1 MNMSESIDH
10 SGNNGGNNGEM
21 VHGTDNSAALTN
33 LNIDATVN
41 PPPVDSGG
49 DDKGFVSPR
58 TLILE
63 AKSLEG
69 EDLPKITNTNV
80 KAKHKWIEETLL
92 KDTDSNKKKKKTT
105 TTSLHHGPQS
115 RRNSNGRRY
124 EVSWIIQRK
133 KTKPYGF
140 KHLFKIQRYYR
151 TFD

>member
-21 VHGTDNSAALTN
+21 VHVTDNSAALTN

-69 EDLPKITNTNV
+69 EDLPKITNTKFASIQIFFCETNTSTHRNLSTNYTVPSYKTHFFIKNV
-80 KAKHKWIEETLL
+80 H
-92 KDTDSNKKKKKTT
+92 
-105 TTSLHHGPQS
+105 
-115 RRNSNGRRY
+115 
-124 EVSWIIQRK
+124 
-133 KTKPYGF
+133 
-140 KHLFKIQRYYR
+140 
-151 TFD
+151 